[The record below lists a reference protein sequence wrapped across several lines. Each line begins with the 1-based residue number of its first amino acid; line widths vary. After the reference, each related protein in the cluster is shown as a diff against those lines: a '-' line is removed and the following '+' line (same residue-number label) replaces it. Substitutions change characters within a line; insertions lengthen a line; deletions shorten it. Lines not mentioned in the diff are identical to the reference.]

1 MADPKLEATCTALHA
16 VLLSNFHLNGH
27 SRLSSTDSKVRTTLY
42 MYSIIVPQESTPQLS
57 FEWSHDFKDLVHL
70 LKCLTC
76 TA

>member
-27 SRLSSTDSKVRTTLY
+27 SRLS
-42 MYSIIVPQESTPQLS
+42 